1 MYKVRCM
8 CCGEYEGEILFE
20 DQSKLHKDG
29 RKLVLSFD
37 CILT

>member
-20 DQSKLHKDG
+20 DRSKFLNYRG
-29 RKLVLSFD
+29 RKNASAS
-37 CILT
+37 CT